1 MTKTTRFG
9 VAALVLVIT
18 AAVGA
23 QESKPA
29 LSVTATS
36 PKVVQTPVKIQLVLS
51 RYLGEKKLSSLPYL
65 LWVTAA
71 SDLGRTDRT
80 NRRMGVK
87 IPVTST
93 VIAGSGVTTPSYSYQ
108 DVGTNIDCTAQ
119 VIGDGT
125 FKVSL
130 TVSDTSIYFSDKDK
144 SQAIPTTPSIP
155 SFRSFT
161 SNFSILL
168 RDGQTAQ
175 YTTATDQVSGEVLKI
190 DATLTVLK

>member
-1 MTKTTRFG
+1 VTKTARFG

-23 QESKPA
+23 QEPKPA

-36 PKVVQTPVKIQLVLS
+36 PKVVQTSVKIQLVLS

-80 NRRMGVK
+80 NLRMGVK
-87 IPVTST
+87 IPVMST
-93 VIAGSGVTTPSYSYQ
+93 VIAASGASPSYSYQ

-125 FKVSL
+125 FKVNL
-130 TVSDTSIYFSDKDK
+130 TVSDTSIYFPDKDK
-144 SQAIPTTPSIP
+144 GQAIPTSPSIP